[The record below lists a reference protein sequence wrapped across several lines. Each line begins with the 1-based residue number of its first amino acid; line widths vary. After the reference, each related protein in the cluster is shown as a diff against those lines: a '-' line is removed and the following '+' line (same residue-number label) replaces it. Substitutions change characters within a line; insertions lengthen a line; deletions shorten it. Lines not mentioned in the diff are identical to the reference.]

1 MVRRIKYG
9 GGYLEVAVGVGIVC
23 FLTLFVTFFLVPYFV
38 IYLPLILFFIT
49 KIGCWYVLRNQRYSG
64 IRLTIFYTFS
74 LELIFLIVSLLISFI
89 LSTPS
94 IFYAC
99 FIFSLSLLWFA
110 SWIPILSSLMLIILF
125 IFASLIATLIPLS
138 ARFLANKYYR
148 KKRKLIAMNKKP
160 IDINYG
166 IPRANS
172 Y

>member
-74 LELIFLIVSLLISFI
+74 LELIFFNCIFAN
-89 LSTPS
+89 
-94 IFYAC
+94 IFYFVYSEYFLC
-99 FIFSLSLLWFA
+99 MFYFLS
-110 SWIPILSSLMLIILF
+110 
-125 IFASLIATLIPLS
+125 
-138 ARFLANKYYR
+138 
-148 KKRKLIAMNKKP
+148 
-160 IDINYG
+160 
-166 IPRANS
+166 
-172 Y
+172 